1 MRAKHSKTLKAV
13 FAHPISANIKWR
25 DIEGLFQAL
34 GAEIEQRESSRIAV
48 IFPNRTPG
56 VFHRPHP
63 SPNADKGA
71 VAAVRDWL
79 EIMGIRP

>member
-1 MRAKHSKTLKAV
+1 MRAKHRKTLKAV

-34 GAEIEQRESSRIAV
+34 GAEIEQREGSRIAV
-48 IFPNRTPG
+48 IFPNRPPG

-71 VAAVRDWL
+71 VAVVRDWL
-79 EIMGIRP
+79 EIMGIKP

>member
-1 MRAKHSKTLKAV
+1 M
-13 FAHPISANIKWR
+13 
-25 DIEGLFQAL
+25 EGLFQAL
-34 GAEIEQRESSRIAV
+34 GAEIEGREGSRVAV
-48 IFPNRTPG
+48 IFPNQPPG

-79 EIMGIRP
+79 ENMGIKP

>member
-1 MRAKHSKTLKAV
+1 MKAKYRKTLKAI
-13 FAHPISANIKWR
+13 FARPISANIRWR
-25 DIEGLFQAL
+25 EIEGLFQAL
-34 GAEIEQRESSRIAV
+34 GAEIEERKGSRVAV
-48 IFPNRTPG
+48 IFPNQPPG

-79 EIMGIRP
+79 ENMGIKP

>member
-1 MRAKHSKTLKAV
+1 MKAKYRKTLKAV
-13 FAHPISANIKWR
+13 FAHPISANIRWR
-25 DIEGLFQAL
+25 EIEGLFQAL
-34 GAEIEQRESSRIAV
+34 GAEIEEREGSRVAV
-48 IFPNRTPG
+48 IFPNQPPG

-79 EIMGIRP
+79 ENMGIKP